1 MVTVTDLTP
10 SCGDNP
16 QEGIVNT
23 DAPTFRKGTIYIGPG
38 FYPVLSSKCSFLR
51 RNNRPGNSRFYN
63 RRSKNRLGIRC
74 FCPKNR
80 NNETTLNYSGD
91 YHYDRI

>member
-1 MVTVTDLTP
+1 MVTVTGLPP

-16 QEGIVNT
+16 QEGTVNT
-23 DAPTFRKGTIYIGPG
+23 DVSTFKKGAIYIGSS

-51 RNNRPGNSRFYN
+51 RKNRPGNSSFSR
-63 RRSKNRLGIRC
+63 RRSKKRLGIRC

-80 NNETTLNYSGD
+80 NNETILNYVGD